1 MLHPENKTPP
11 RSIATHR
18 AGRRLALREDNEYFF
33 SATTREK
40 LTIIFRG
47 REDGDFLTVGAENS
61 ADGRRHLT
69 LMALL

>member
-1 MLHPENKTPP
+1 MLQPENKTPLT
-11 RSIATHR
+11 SIAKQR
-18 AGRRLALREDNEYFF
+18 APPMVVLNDENKYLF
-33 SATTREK
+33 SETTREK

-47 REDGDFLTVGAENS
+47 RDDGDFLTVGAENS